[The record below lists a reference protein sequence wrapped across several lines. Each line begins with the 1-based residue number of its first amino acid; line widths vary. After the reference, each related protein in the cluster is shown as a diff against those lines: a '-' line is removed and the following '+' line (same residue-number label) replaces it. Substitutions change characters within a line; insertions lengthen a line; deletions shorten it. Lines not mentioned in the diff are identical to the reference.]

1 MSKHKFLIFMSVV
14 LAVAFFALSSGNPLA
29 QTKVTKD
36 ANKEAVTK
44 DVVKGKV
51 TRDDV
56 ARYLGKVTPS
66 EQQAAAQR
74 NRELGLLPGVAGRTA
89 QAQTSGATR

>member
-89 QAQTSGATR
+89 QAPAPGATR

>member
-66 EQQAAAQR
+66 EQAAAAKR
-74 NRELGLLPGVAGRTA
+74 NRELGLLPGVAGRTT
-89 QAQTSGATR
+89 QAQTSGTSR

>member
-1 MSKHKFLIFMSVV
+1 MSKHKFLMFMVGV
-14 LAVAFFALSSGNPLA
+14 LAVAFFALSSGDPLA
-29 QTKVTKD
+29 QTKGTKV
-36 ANKEAVTK
+36 AKNEVTK

-66 EQQAAAQR
+66 EQKAAAKR

-89 QAQTSGATR
+89 QEPAPGATR